1 MPEGHGTKKNI
12 LEFGNSKCE
21 GPETRVHSVWLE
33 TSRKTKYGHN
43 EQELGRKEWE
53 MEHGSPGPLGIT
65 VRIGVLFWNGVHS
78 FERL

>member
-12 LEFGNSKCE
+12 LEFGNSKCK

-43 EQELGRKEWE
+43 EQGAGEKGVGNGARITWAPGNHCEDR
-53 MEHGSPGPLGIT
+53 GSVSGWGT
-65 VRIGVLFWNGVHS
+65 RF
-78 FERL
+78 

>member
-12 LEFGNSKCE
+12 LEFGNSKCK

-43 EQELGRKEWE
+43 EQGAGEKGVGNGARIICALGNHCEDR
-53 MEHGSPGPLGIT
+53 GSVSGWGT
-65 VRIGVLFWNGVHS
+65 RF
-78 FERL
+78 